1 MGIALNNGTKPT
13 FFNDPF
19 WEPLIPYD
27 LTLLAAE
34 DSEPSATELYWKPIQ
49 LGINADLVQAWAFL
63 RRFCS
68 TINFAAEQ
76 KRQLAKE
83 ILLNAMAS
91 SMYRLL
97 QMNHFDPTSIDE
109 GIRLGLLVFS
119 SHIFLHWQDITL
131 PHTYLPNTYRTCL
144 LNLKL
149 PSADTF
155 PPQILLWLLIVG
167 SLSTFTPADSAWLT
181 PWVRVNIELC
191 EAHTWSELRAQ
202 LKTFP
207 WIDIL
212 HDKPGRAIYEAAVA
226 LQMDSEITS

>member
-1 MGIALNNGTKPT
+1 MQ
-13 FFNDPF
+13 
-19 WEPLIPYD
+19 YD
-27 LTLLAAE
+27 LALLTAE
-34 DSEPSATELYWKPIQ
+34 DSEPSATELYWKPTE
-49 LGINADLVQAWAFL
+49 LGINAELIQAWAVL
-63 RRFCS
+63 KRFCS
-68 TINFAAEQ
+68 TINSAAEH

-97 QMNHFDPTSIDE
+97 QMHYFDRNSIDE
-109 GIRLGLLVFS
+109 AVRLGLLVFS
-119 SHIFLHWQDITL
+119 SHIFLNWQDITL

-149 PSADTF
+149 PSTF

-167 SLSTFTPADSAWLT
+167 SLSTFTPADSIWLM

-191 EAHTWSELRAQ
+191 EAHTWSELRPQ

-226 LQMDSEITS
+226 LQTNSEMTP